1 MSEKIPFLD
10 MFPDCASLQ
19 DSCGG
24 LDKAE
29 VLDVLIERE
38 SMTMLLHTWFARMPA
53 PVERTNIEQLLAAQ
67 FRLRGVQIQAEYPAP
82 EQKKAEQKAKAKV
95 LMGKPIPKR
104 ADVTPMNELTLE
116 SGNVTL
122 EGEVFAVS
130 SREIAKYGSAV
141 LSFDMTDSTSSVR
154 VSRFLR
160 AEDDQTIVGLIHEGM
175 WLRVQGK
182 INYSKYDEDMVLE
195 PRNIV
200 QGEKVIRP
208 DNAPQKRVELHLH
221 TRYSALDAI
230 SDPADLVA
238 RAAYWGHPAIAVTD
252 HGVAQA
258 FPDMWKASKKYG
270 VKIIY
275 GEEGYLVNDVDGTL
289 AVHGQSDLPLDAE
302 FVAFDIETTGLHL
315 DTNRMI

>member
-1 MSEKIPFLD
+1 
-10 MFPDCASLQ
+10 
-19 DSCGG
+19 
-24 LDKAE
+24 
-29 VLDVLIERE
+29 
-38 SMTMLLHTWFARMPA
+38 
-53 PVERTNIEQLLAAQ
+53 
-67 FRLRGVQIQAEYPAP
+67 
-82 EQKKAEQKAKAKV
+82 
-95 LMGKPIPKR
+95 MGKPIPKR
-104 ADVTPMNELTLE
+104 TDITPMNELTLE

-160 AEDDQTIVGLIHEGM
+160 SDDDQSIVGLIHEGM

-221 TRYSALDAI
+221 TAI
-230 SDPADLVA
+230 RRSTPSPTPPTSWHA
-238 RAAYWGHPAIAVTD
+238 RLLGHPAIAVTD

-258 FPDMWKASKKYG
+258 FPDMWKASR
-270 VKIIY
+270 
-275 GEEGYLVNDVDGTL
+275 NT
-289 AVHGQSDLPLDAE
+289 A
-302 FVAFDIETTGLHL
+302 
-315 DTNRMI
+315 